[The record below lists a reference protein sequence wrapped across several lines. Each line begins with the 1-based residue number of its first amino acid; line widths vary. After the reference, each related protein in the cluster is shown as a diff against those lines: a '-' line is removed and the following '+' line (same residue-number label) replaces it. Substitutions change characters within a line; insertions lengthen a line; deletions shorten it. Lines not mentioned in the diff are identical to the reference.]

1 MKVLNQRG
9 KKSIS
14 WFLVFF
20 IIMHLTSC
28 NYYYVKKLTRYETDS
43 IENLKPSDKKM
54 IIHAGEET
62 FILSDFKIDSTFLS
76 GNLSKIDSSWY
87 FYKENNSKTRFK
99 NKEKEITKEVHFY
112 LKEERINPAYTEIP
126 LNNIKEIHV
135 IFYDNEKSFVRSV
148 VAVGGIIALSY
159 YVIVYGGFILFYG
172 A

>member
-1 MKVLNQRG
+1 
-9 KKSIS
+9 
-14 WFLVFF
+14 
-20 IIMHLTSC
+20 
-28 NYYYVKKLTRYETDS
+28 
-43 IENLKPSDKKM
+43 M

-135 IFYDNEKSFVRSV
+135 IFYDNEKSFVRSM
-148 VAVGGIIALSY
+148 VAVEVLLHYHTRNS
-159 YVIVYGGFILFYG
+159 LWRFYSVLWG
-172 A
+172 VRLKYLWTSFL